1 MQEKAKSSKI
11 FPSNPSSLIYLPIKG
26 PQGDMH
32 KNNNITNNITAAIQ
46 RYQREEWINQNLE
59 IDGPLRKLQ
68 TISVF

>member
-1 MQEKAKSSKI
+1 MGLQMC
-11 FPSNPSSLIYLPIKG
+11 LIYLPIKG
-26 PQGDMH
+26 TQGDMH

-68 TISVF
+68 TISVFENF